1 MLSDK
6 ESESVNGRFGRE
18 RGKKGKKKWKLPKWP
33 DEGSRWLHVRPDT
46 RYNLSL
52 FESSV

>member
-18 RGKKGKKKWKLPKWP
+18 RGKKGREEEEVETAEMAGRRQQVAPRS
-33 DEGSRWLHVRPDT
+33 SRHAL
-46 RYNLSL
+46 
-52 FESSV
+52 